1 MPGLRFKTD
10 WIDADGIRGPELAAT
25 RAALEIRVDD
35 SIVTRVLDT
44 RARTVRDFV
53 YVPLYPF
60 AEWMAANWWFLMH
73 EIDSP
78 AKEGDPGFLRRHA
91 IGGDREGYAF
101 PELRMVP
108 HGGVTSL
115 AWAPDRSP
123 WTSIEFLA
131 GGEAWL
137 DSGEVRAACA
147 DFIDRVIRRLLSLGV
162 EGTLLQEEWA
172 AIQAADA
179 DEIEFCST
187 AARLGWDPYDVDDRQ
202 RSLVMEL
209 PGKLRGAAL
218 EEATAAFSAQNLMRE
233 CAAVTDALG
242 LAKANGL
249 LWERL
254 GSIDREMLLAEPA
267 RAPTPWAAGYRLAQE
282 LRRNLDL
289 GAAPLPSMA
298 RIAEAI
304 GEEPALLA
312 GVTAPVDLGE
322 AALVDGVI
330 TRDDDRHPAFAFRG
344 FSRGETR
351 RFHFCRA
358 LAEALASPGMETLLT
373 RAYSERQQRNR
384 AFAAEFLAP
393 SSSLRQRVS
402 RSVVDVDDIDELAAA
417 FGVSSWLIAHQ
428 IRNHRVAE
436 VRDTELAAVPRI

>member
-10 WIDADGIRGPELAAT
+10 WVDADGIRCPELAAT
-25 RAALEIRVDD
+25 WASLEIRVDD

-44 RARTVRDFV
+44 RARTVRNFV
-53 YVPLYPF
+53 CVSLYPF
-60 AEWMAANWWFLMH
+60 AEWMATNWWFLMH
-73 EIDSP
+73 EINNP
-78 AKEGDPGFLRRHA
+78 AKEGDSGFLRRHA

-108 HGGVTSL
+108 QGRVTCL
-115 AWAPDRSP
+115 AWARDRSP

-131 GGEAWL
+131 EGEAWL
-137 DSGEVRAACA
+137 DSGEVRAVCA
-147 DFIDRVIRRLLSLGV
+147 DFIDRVVRRLL
-162 EGTLLQEEWA
+162 
-172 AIQAADA
+172 I
-179 DEIEFCST
+179 
-187 AARLGWDPYDVDDRQ
+187 
-202 RSLVMEL
+202 
-209 PGKLRGAAL
+209 
-218 EEATAAFSAQNLMRE
+218 
-233 CAAVTDALG
+233 
-242 LAKANGL
+242 
-249 LWERL
+249 

-282 LRRNLDL
+282 VRRNLDL

-304 GEEPALLA
+304 GEEPALLT
-312 GVTAPVDLGE
+312 GVTAPVDLSE

-330 TRDDDRHPAFAFRG
+330 TRDDDRRPAFAFRE
-344 FSRGETR
+344 FSREETQ

-358 LAEALASPGMETLLT
+358 LAEALASPGTETLLT

-393 SSSLRQRVS
+393 SSGLRQRVS
-402 RSVVDVDDIDELAAA
+402 RPVVDGDDIDELAAA
-417 FGVSSWLIAHQ
+417 FGVSSWVIAHQ

-436 VRDTELAAVPRI
+436 VRDTGPAASPWI

>member
-10 WIDADGIRGPELAAT
+10 WVDADGIRGPELAAT
-25 RAALEIRVDD
+25 WASLEIRVED

-78 AKEGDPGFLRRHA
+78 AKEGDPGFRRRHA

-108 HGGVTSL
+108 HGGGTFLS
-115 AWAPDRSP
+115 WERDRSP

-131 GGEAWL
+131 RGEAWL

-147 DFIDRVIRRLLSLGV
+147 DFIDRVIRRLLTLGV
-162 EGTLLQEEWA
+162 EGTLPQEEWS
-172 AIQAADA
+172 AIQAADT

-209 PGKLRGAAL
+209 PGKLGGAAL
-218 EEATAAFSAQNLMRE
+218 EEATAVFSAQNLMQE
-233 CAAVTDALG
+233 CSAVAGALG
-242 LAKANGL
+242 LAKAKGL
-249 LWERL
+249 HWERL

-312 GVTAPVDLGE
+312 GVTAPVDLSE

-330 TRDDDRHPAFAFRG
+330 TRDDDRHPAFAFRE
-344 FSRGETR
+344 FSGGETQ

-358 LAEALASPGMETLLT
+358 LAEALASPDTETLLT
-373 RAYSERQQRNR
+373 RAFSERQQRNR

-393 SSSLRQRVS
+393 SSGLRQRVS
-402 RSVVDVDDIDELAAA
+402 RPVVDGDDIDELAAA
-417 FGVSSWLIAHQ
+417 FGVSSWVIAHQ

-436 VRDTELAAVPRI
+436 VRDTGPAASPWI